1 MNTKQKDIAR
11 ATGMSTTS
19 VSLVL
24 SGRPNKLSKETRDHI
39 LRMASDMGYKQERS
53 KRLSSRNA
61 DCIGM
66 IVPRISN
73 SFFAEIV
80 QGASDCIQARG
91 WRLLLVTNDGSP
103 EKDRAAVKMMKDS
116 RVSAVLLTSSEDCP
130 ASMFEALSCPVI
142 QVDRHSPALHFSSVV
157 LNNKKGGFIS
167 TKHLLDLGHRKIA
180 CITGPQKLISARER
194 LEGYYWAFQA
204 RDLPSPAP
212 GVFEGDYLYE
222 SGYALADKIISSG
235 FTAVVCGNDIMAFG
249 LCKRCRELG
258 VSIPNDLSVVGF
270 DNLIYSELLD
280 PPLTTVSQSSYA
292 IGSQACQRA
301 FFEIENPRVSKQTIL
316 FEPELVVRKSTV
328 TAQGNRG

>member
-24 SGRPNKLSKETRDHI
+24 NGRPNKLSKESREQI
-39 LRMASDMGYKQERS
+39 LRMAADMDYKPERA
-53 KRLSSRNA
+53 KRLFSRNA
-61 DCIGM
+61 DCIGI

-73 SFFAEIV
+73 YFFAEIV
-80 QGASDCIQARG
+80 QGASDCVQSRG

-103 EKDRAAVKMMKDS
+103 EKDKAAIKMMKDF
-116 RVSAVLLTSSEDCP
+116 RVAAILLTSSEDSP
-130 ASMFEALSCPVI
+130 ASMFEGLTCPVI

-157 LNNKKGGFIS
+157 LNNKKGGFIAV
-167 TKHLLDLGHRKIA
+167 KHLLDLGHRKIA
-180 CITGPQKLISARER
+180 CITGSQKLVSARER
-194 LEGYYWAFQA
+194 LEGYYWAFREQG
-204 RDLPSPAP
+204 LTPPAF

-222 SGYALADKIISSG
+222 SGYALADKIIAGG

-249 LCKRCRELG
+249 LSKRCRETG
-258 VSIPNDLSVVGF
+258 VSIPDSLSVVGF
-270 DNLIYSELLD
+270 DNLVYSELLD

-301 FFEIENPRVSKQTIL
+301 FFEIENPNVSKQTIL
-316 FEPELVVRKSTV
+316 FEPELIVRKSTV
-328 TAQGNRG
+328 SAEGNRE